1 MGWSISSGVGLCAC
15 QVHNT
20 FETRS
25 MSITELFPRTS
36 FDSLLS
42 VYRLVTGCSGKL
54 YFFPRILI
62 KLPLLP
68 AFGCKENVQPIEGT
82 VHSYYIES
90 LENLLQQRWIAVALK
105 KTTFFKNT
113 LYIISMASIY
123 LSDGKKFFADT
134 FTFISI
140 IILINWFI
148 YAYMI

>member
-1 MGWSISSGVGLCAC
+1 MPRQEDMEAKLSSRVQNMIFFRLFIYFLFISILIQVQQSVGWSISSGVGLCAC

-62 KLPLLP
+62 KLPLLSRKHWA

-90 LENLLQQRWIAVALK
+90 LENLLQQR
-105 KTTFFKNT
+105 
-113 LYIISMASIY
+113 
-123 LSDGKKFFADT
+123 
-134 FTFISI
+134 
-140 IILINWFI
+140 
-148 YAYMI
+148 